1 MNITTSM
8 MRLSFQRRLVLA
20 FGSLALLVAAMAA
33 ATLWGLNTLRTSAS
47 FTTADIQ
54 TSRLAND
61 VALQALLCRRYE
73 KDFFLSSGSL
83 EAQDAPLQLW
93 HQASMDLRGSIKAF
107 EDAATTDADRQR
119 GRAWRE
125 AWSLYTRDFGRIEIA
140 INDGAIKT
148 PQDALNKFEPFQAN
162 IQTLTDQAV
171 QLASEKSVSAQ
182 QASASLDQVG
192 TSTTWLV
199 MLIAA
204 LVFAASVASS
214 LLFPARL
221 VRPLKVLREA
231 ASRLAE
237 GDLTARVA
245 LQRSDEL
252 GMLSQSFDH
261 MAATIQQRTA
271 EIEAQYDRADA
282 ARTVAEVAH
291 SKIAEQLA
299 TIEEQRTVIS
309 EMSVPILPLSDST
322 LVLPLVGALDS
333 GRMHQAQE
341 RALKAIEDTSAHF
354 LLLDITGVPVVDTLV
369 ALGLLQIVHTGSLL
383 GCTVV
388 LVGIRPEVAQAI
400 VGIGLDLRRVVTR
413 STLQSGIAYTLRQ
426 SV

>member
-1 MNITTSM
+1 M
-8 MRLSFQRRLVLA
+8 MRLSFQQRLMVA
-20 FGSLALLVAAMAA
+20 FGTLALLVAAMAA
-33 ATLWGLNTLRTSAS
+33 ATLWGLNTLRAS
-47 FTTADIQ
+47 GNFATADIQ
-54 TSRLAND
+54 TSRLASD
-61 VALQALLCRRYE
+61 VALRTLLCRRYE

-83 EAQDAPLQLW
+83 DAQDAPLQLW

-107 EDAATTDADRQR
+107 EDAAATDADRER

-125 AWSLYTRDFGRIEIA
+125 AWSTYTRDFGRIEIA
-140 INDGAIKT
+140 INDGVIKT

-182 QASASLDQVG
+182 RASASLDQVG

-204 LVFAASVASS
+204 LVFAASVVSA

-231 ASRLAE
+231 ASRLGD
-237 GDLTARVA
+237 GDLTARAA

-271 EIEAQYDRADA
+271 ELEAQYDRADA
-282 ARTVAEVAH
+282 ARTAAEVAH
-291 SKIAEQLA
+291 GKIAEQLA
-299 TIEEQRTVIS
+299 TIDEQRTVIS
-309 EMSVPILPLSDST
+309 EMSVPMLPLSDST

-341 RALKAIEDTSAHF
+341 RALKAIENASARF

-369 ALGLLQIVHTGSLL
+369 AQGLLQIVQTASLL

-400 VGIGLDLRRVVTR
+400 VGLGLDLRRVVTR
-413 STLQSGIAYTLRQ
+413 SNLQSGIAYTLRQ